1 MTMTLKLFL
10 ILQIGK
16 HFKGIIQSLNKLYWL
31 GLLLVFFQNLVTY
44 ENIFRVVDPKLGFN
58 IEVKYG
64 LLLAIGE
71 EESPDPIEINLYVD
85 KILQVVFQSAKE
97 RVVIFSRS
105 KTTVLRFK
113 TKKYLLHLMVSLV
126 FKCPSLTENLLMI
139 YPM

>member
-1 MTMTLKLFL
+1 M
-10 ILQIGK
+10 
-16 HFKGIIQSLNKLYWL
+16 
-31 GLLLVFFQNLVTY
+31 TY

-113 TKKYLLHLMVSLV
+113 TKKYRLHLMVSLV